1 MNHAFY
7 KSKKWERLR
16 RAVLARDGYKCQVS
30 KRYGKN
36 VPANVIHHA
45 FPVEDYPQY
54 RLCAWNLIAVSAEV
68 HNRLHD
74 RNTNQLTDEGLDI
87 LKRIA
92 RKKGIEYHGREE
104 RNQEDNN
111 NQEVRAEDHSQEV
124 RGQGSG
130 KEDNN
135 QEDHGQEG

>member
-36 VPANVIHHA
+36 VPANTVHHV

-54 RLCAWNLIAVSAEV
+54 RLCAWNLIAVSAET

-87 LKRIA
+87 LMRIA

-104 RNQEDNN
+104 RNKEDNHS
-111 NQEVRAEDHSQEV
+111 QEVRTEDHSQEV

-130 KEDNN
+130 KEDSN